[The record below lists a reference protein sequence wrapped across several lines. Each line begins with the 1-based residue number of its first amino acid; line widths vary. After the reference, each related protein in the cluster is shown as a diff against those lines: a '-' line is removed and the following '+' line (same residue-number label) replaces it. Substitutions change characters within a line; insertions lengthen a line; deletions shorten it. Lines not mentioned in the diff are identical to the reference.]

1 MLFRDRLL
9 LLFDQETFQKCL
21 RLLELGVDLEV
32 VALEYIQM
40 TARIADALKQLRELV
55 EGLQLLLLLYVSQL
69 GY

>member
-9 LLFDQETFQKCL
+9 LLFDRETFQKCL